1 MNYFAKYK
9 NNIDEQL
16 HYKSSSKSI
25 LNLRAVKRKDNTSE
39 SNNLSEDEMETELP
53 PPVPL
58 LPKQFRYESEPVR
71 HAFIIDV
78 LYFLCS

>member
-1 MNYFAKYK
+1 MNYFAKFK

-16 HYKSSSKSI
+16 NFKPLSKSI
-25 LNLRAVKRKDNTSE
+25 LNLRAVKRKGHINE
-39 SNNLSEDEMETELP
+39 SDKLSDDDIETQLP

-58 LPKQFRYESEPVR
+58 LPKQFRYESEPIR

-78 LYFLCS
+78 LYLFYA